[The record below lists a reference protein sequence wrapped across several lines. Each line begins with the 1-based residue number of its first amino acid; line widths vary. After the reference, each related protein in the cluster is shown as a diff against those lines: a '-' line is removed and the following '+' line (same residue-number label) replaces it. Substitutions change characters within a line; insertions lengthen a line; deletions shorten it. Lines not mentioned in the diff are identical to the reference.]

1 MMRTPKSLFETEF
14 LLIGNPDDC
23 LFSDIVVWDCNIA
36 VGGVAWAKE
45 AQCKDSSAETSF
57 GPALAICEGLA
68 NFDVSVAQENWVKA
82 NVGWNK
88 DN

>member
-1 MMRTPKSLFETEF
+1 MELHGLKKPS
-14 LLIGNPDDC
+14 
-23 LFSDIVVWDCNIA
+23 
-36 VGGVAWAKE
+36 AKIP
-45 AQCKDSSAETSF
+45 QQR
-57 GPALAICEGLA
+57 PALAICEGLA